1 MSLHEKLEAIK
12 AKSAGMIPPE
22 TRAVMA
28 GANDSLRRSGILERT
43 LKVGDQA
50 PAFALPN
57 TQGQV
62 TRSQDLLAHGP
73 LVVTFYRGGW

>member
-1 MSLHEKLEAIK
+1 MSLHEKLSAIK
-12 AKSAGMIPPE
+12 ESSKKMIPPE
-22 TRAVMA
+22 TQAVMGRA
-28 GANDSLRRSGILERT
+28 TENLRRSGILERT
-43 LKVGDQA
+43 LKVNDQA

-62 TRSQDLLAHGP
+62 TRSQDLLARGP